1 MNHYR
6 DFVST
11 YDICEAIKILWE
23 KKSRGEFNIASGKAT
38 HIKTIAAFLCKKF
51 KKKPIF
57 IDNGKSYL
65 VADIKKIKKLGWKAK
80 YNIYEILNQSLSVR

>member
-1 MNHYR
+1 MIFKLFFTGITHDCSWFSQVLHTLFHELKTVY
-6 DFVST
+6 
-11 YDICEAIKILWE
+11 Y
-23 KKSRGEFNIASGKAT
+23 KKKEEISY
-38 HIKTIAAFLCKKF
+38 L